1 MKKELIKDEIDLVLK
16 NLDEE
21 IFILDSDLERTLKN
35 TDLDLSFKHQ
45 ENKANINKI
54 VLVKHGLNFIESSEE
69 HFLKKDVPDFKDFI
83 KVLLSNPYYYEEIIL
98 DFNIELSDSSK
109 LEPII
114 ILSVD
119 EAEEV
124 IKQLYYKNNDFNKPE
139 HQIKAEHEY
148 LKN

>member
-1 MKKELIKDEIDLVLK
+1 MIIMFINEDEIDLVLK

-21 IFILDSDLERTLKN
+21 IFLPESDLERTLKN

-54 VLVKHGLNFIESSEE
+54 VLVKHGLNFIGSSEE
-69 HFLKKDVPDFKDFI
+69 HFLEKDVPDFKDFI
-83 KVLLSNPYYYEEIIL
+83 KTLLSDPFYYEEIIL

-124 IKQLYYKNNDFNKPE
+124 IKQLYYKNK
-139 HQIKAEHEY
+139 KC
-148 LKN
+148 L